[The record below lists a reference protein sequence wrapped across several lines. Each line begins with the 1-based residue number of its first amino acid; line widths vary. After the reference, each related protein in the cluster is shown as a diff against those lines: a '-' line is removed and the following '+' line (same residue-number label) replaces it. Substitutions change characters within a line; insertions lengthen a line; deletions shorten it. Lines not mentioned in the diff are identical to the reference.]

1 VVVAGTLQQVLLEPL
16 VVALAEI
23 TQVPLQKPAVAEHLV
38 KVMLVVIHPLEA
50 HQAREAVAGPEQ
62 SV

>member
-1 VVVAGTLQQVLLEPL
+1 VGAVGTLQQALLEPL

-38 KVMLVVIHPLEA
+38 KVMLVVIPLLEE
-50 HQAREAVAGPEQ
+50 HQAQAAVVEPEQ
-62 SV
+62 LV